1 MYFREFK
8 NLFGGILVY
17 KMLKSKQKILL
28 LIMCVYIYIYIYILE
43 YSAEVTYQII
53 HKR

>member
-8 NLFGGILVY
+8 NLFGGILAY
-17 KMLKSKQKILL
+17 KMLKSKQEILL
-28 LIMCVYIYIYIYILE
+28 LIMCVYIYIYILE